1 LIDCIVQKEKKMAID
16 SVSGPGAGRVLRDYE
31 DMAVELGGDVNAMV
45 AVMVLQSGTDERHAA
60 DDAKA
65 LEENRLEAAA
75 AEQVASFH
83 EQADHLRAGATLDML
98 GAVVEG
104 AVEIGSVFAGSK
116 TKNILNGA
124 GKVGKG
130 VFTRLAGDQKADER
144 DAAGEGSA
152 AANRVQASERRLKDI
167 QETRADAREL
177 INKAL
182 EFLGKAQQTDAST
195 KLTVAN
201 AIRG

>member
-1 LIDCIVQKEKKMAID
+1 MVGAI
-16 SVSGPGAGRVLRDYE
+16 
-31 DMAVELGGDVNAMV
+31 
-45 AVMVLQSGTDERHAA
+45 
-60 DDAKA
+60 
-65 LEENRLEAAA
+65 
-75 AEQVASFH
+75 
-83 EQADHLRAGATLDML
+83 
-98 GAVVEG
+98 VEG
-104 AVEIGSVFAGSK
+104 AAEISGSFAGDK
-116 TKNILNGA
+116 AKEILNGA
-124 GKVGKG
+124 GRVGKG
-130 VFTRLAGDQKADER
+130 ISTGLAGDEKADER

-195 KLTVAN
+195 KLTIAN